1 MQKLSEIKKEIIP
14 YNFLYKISGLT
25 IFLSL
30 IPSFFIISMY
40 SLVLPTK
47 SIINLIFLFVLMIV
61 LVWLLNLL
69 EKSKNIVLE
78 ESASEIDQKI
88 YDNVVSFIK
97 NSKNINQTIIT
108 DIHND
113 LFKINK
119 AIKKGLD
126 FVFVEIVS
134 SLLFL
139 LPLVFIDIKLG
150 LLGFIFIILI
160 FINFK
165 YQENKLKEYSIIN
178 NNSEKTT
185 NNFWNDISKNNDFYD
200 ANIKNHNIKNHFL
213 ALLNKHLESSNSLAD
228 LILKNK
234 ISNKILAISVGTIF
248 MAYSFILFINNQIDF
263 ISIILTSILSVKAI
277 TPWFG
282 LTSYKTMKIEYEIA
296 EKKIDSLL
304 STTNQ
309 ENEKLDLELSYGK
322 LEVNIIHSYPDLNSS
337 SNLKNVLFTLMPGE
351 ILSLLGNNG
360 SGKTALIK
368 SITGENF
375 LSKES
380 YCKISGVDINNLSE
394 KQKERNIGYLPQNT
408 ELING
413 SLIQNIW
420 RFKEDHPL
428 KEIIEK
434 IIEKSSLKKLL
445 DKEDVSMCSM
455 GEIRKIMLL
464 RTICDNP
471 RIILLDE
478 PESFL
483 DEEGFIMLSNIITWA
498 KNNKSIIIMS
508 TNNLGIIKLANKGLL
523 LEGGKMTKFGDI
535 KEFIQK

>member
-14 YNFLYKISGLT
+14 YNFLYKISALT
-25 IFLSL
+25 ILLSL
-30 IPSFFIISMY
+30 IPSFFIISIY
-40 SLVLPTK
+40 SLVVPTK
-47 SIINLIFLFVLMIV
+47 SIINLTFLFFLMV
-61 LVWLLNLL
+61 ALVWFLNLL
-69 EKSKNIVLE
+69 EKSKNTLLE
-78 ESASEIDQKI
+78 QVASEIDKKI
-88 YDNVVSFIK
+88 YDSVLLFIK
-97 NSKNINQTIIT
+97 NSKNINQTIIK

-119 AIKKGLD
+119 SIKKGLD

-134 SLLFL
+134 SILFL
-139 LPLVFIDIKLG
+139 LPLIFIDIKLG
-150 LLGFIFIILI
+150 LLGSIFIILI

-165 YQENKLKEYSIIN
+165 HQENKLKEYSIN
-178 NNSEKTT
+178 NHNSEKTT
-185 NNFWNDISKNNDFYD
+185 NNFWNDIAKNSDFYE
-200 ANIKNHNIKNHFL
+200 ANIKNNNIKNYFL
-213 ALLNKHLESSNSLAD
+213 ELLNKHLVSNNSLSYM
-228 LILKNK
+228 ILKNK

-263 ISIILTSILSVKAI
+263 LSIILTSILSVKAI
-277 TPWFG
+277 TPWFA
-282 LTSYKTMKIEYEIA
+282 LTRYQTMKIEYEIA
-296 EKKIDSLL
+296 EKKVDSLL
-304 STTNQ
+304 SNINQ
-309 ENEKLDLELSYGK
+309 KDEKIDLELPQSK
-322 LEVNIIHSYPDLNSS
+322 LEVNIIQSFPDVNST
-337 SNLKNVLFTLMPGE
+337 SNIKNVLFNLMPGE
-351 ILSLLGNNG
+351 VLSLLGNNG

-368 SITGENF
+368 SIIGENI

-380 YCKISGVDINNLSE
+380 YCKISGVDIHNLSE
-394 KQKERNIGYLPQNT
+394 NQKLRNIGYLPQNT

-428 KEIIEK
+428 KEIISQ
-434 IIEKSSLKKLL
+434 IIEKSSLKKIL
-445 DKEDVSMCSM
+445 DKKDVSMCSL

-471 RIILLDE
+471 RLILLDE

-483 DEEGFIMLSNIITWA
+483 DEEGFKMLSNIINWA
-498 KNNKSIIIMS
+498 KNNRAIIIMS

-523 LEGGKMTKFGDI
+523 LENGKMAKFGDI

>member
-14 YNFLYKISGLT
+14 YNFLYKISALT
-25 IFLSL
+25 ILLSL
-30 IPSFFIISMY
+30 IPSFFIISIY
-40 SLVLPTK
+40 SLVVPTK
-47 SIINLIFLFVLMIV
+47 SIINLTFLFFLMV
-61 LVWLLNLL
+61 ALVWFLNLL
-69 EKSKNIVLE
+69 EKSKNTLLE
-78 ESASEIDQKI
+78 QVASEIDKKI
-88 YDNVVSFIK
+88 YDSVLLFIK
-97 NSKNINQTIIT
+97 NSKNINQTIIK

-119 AIKKGLD
+119 SIKKGLD

-134 SLLFL
+134 SILFL
-139 LPLVFIDIKLG
+139 LPLIFIDIKLG
-150 LLGFIFIILI
+150 ILGSIFIILI

-165 YQENKLKEYSIIN
+165 HQENKLKEYSIN
-178 NNSEKTT
+178 NHNSEKTT
-185 NNFWNDISKNNDFYD
+185 NIFWNDIAKNSDFYE
-200 ANIKNHNIKNHFL
+200 ANIKNNNIKNYFL
-213 ALLNKHLESSNSLAD
+213 ELLNKHLASNDSLSYM
-228 LILKNK
+228 ILKNK

-263 ISIILTSILSVKAI
+263 LSIILTSILSVKAI
-277 TPWFG
+277 TPWFA
-282 LTSYKTMKIEYEIA
+282 LTRYQTMKIEYEIA
-296 EKKIDSLL
+296 EKKVDSLL
-304 STTNQ
+304 SNINQ
-309 ENEKLDLELSYGK
+309 KDEKIDLELPQSK
-322 LEVNIIHSYPDLNSS
+322 LEVNIIQSFPDANST
-337 SNLKNVLFTLMPGE
+337 SNIKNVLFNLMPGE
-351 ILSLLGNNG
+351 VLSLLGNNG

-368 SITGENF
+368 SIIGENI

-380 YCKISGVDINNLSE
+380 YCKISGVDIHNLSE
-394 KQKERNIGYLPQNT
+394 NQKLRNIGYLPQNT

-428 KEIIEK
+428 KEIISQ
-434 IIEKSSLKKLL
+434 IIEKSSLKKIL
-445 DKEDVSMCSM
+445 DKKDVSMCSL

-471 RIILLDE
+471 RLILLDE

-483 DEEGFIMLSNIITWA
+483 DEEGFKMLSNIINWA
-498 KNNKSIIIMS
+498 KNNRAIIIMS

-523 LEGGKMTKFGDI
+523 LENGKMAKFGDI